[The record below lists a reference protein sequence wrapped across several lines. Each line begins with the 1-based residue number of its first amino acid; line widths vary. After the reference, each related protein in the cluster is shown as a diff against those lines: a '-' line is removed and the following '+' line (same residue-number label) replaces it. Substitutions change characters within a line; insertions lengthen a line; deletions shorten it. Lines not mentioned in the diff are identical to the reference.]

1 MRPRTRS
8 ALTALAGAL
17 VAAAVLGAPTA
28 AHAEPGGAAAA
39 VEAHYPAPEP
49 AVRVSSGTVN
59 TGGAVRLAG
68 KRFLPG
74 EPISIRVKYRI
85 TRHSGGFDGPFPA
98 WVSGDRRANDHG
110 KFQAKVRLSS
120 PGYATIKVTGKK
132 TGLSVSVTV
141 RVLAWRGQYDFGG
154 DDFFAGTPLGNP
166 VRDHGGHH
174 DNYDDGDRPAGFFG
188 PFFGG
193 WSPFRLSANETTLAD
208 AGTAGTSDATGS
220 TDGANQA
227 AETGT
232 NGAHGA
238 DLVASLLGITALIGS
253 GFILRRR
260 RVS

>member
-39 VEAHYPAPEP
+39 AANYPAPEP
-49 AVRVSSGTVN
+49 AVRVSSASVS
-59 TGGAVRLAG
+59 TGGAVRIVG

-85 TRHSGGFDGPFPA
+85 TRHSGGFDSPFPA
-98 WVSGDRRANDHG
+98 QVSGDRRTDDDG
-110 KFQAKVRLSS
+110 KFHAKVRLTS

-132 TGLSVSVTV
+132 SGQSASVTV
-141 RVLAWRGQYDFGG
+141 RVLAWRGTYSFGG
-154 DDFFAGTPLGNP
+154 DDFFAGTPLGNG
-166 VRDHGGHH
+166 VRDDRGHGDRWDG
-174 DNYDDGDRPAGFFG
+174 GDRPAGFYG

-193 WSPFRLSANETTLAD
+193 WSPFKLSAEETTLSAAD
-208 AGTAGTSDATGS
+208 L
-220 TDGANQA
+220 A
-227 AETGT
+227 AETPA

>member
-39 VEAHYPAPEP
+39 AANYPAPEP
-49 AVRVSSGTVN
+49 AIRVSSATVS
-59 TGGAVRLAG
+59 TGGAVRIAG

-85 TRHSGGFDGPFPA
+85 TRHSGGFDSPFPPR
-98 WVSGDRRANDHG
+98 VSGDRRADESG
-110 KFQAKVRLSS
+110 KFSAKVRLTS

-132 TGLSVSVTV
+132 SGQSASATV
-141 RVLAWRGQYDFGG
+141 RVLAWRGSYSFGG
-154 DDFFAGTPLGNP
+154 DDFFAGTPLGNG
-166 VRDHGGHH
+166 VRNDGGH
-174 DNYDDGDRPAGFFG
+174 DGRWDGGDRPAGFYG

-193 WSPFRLSANETTLAD
+193 WSPFRLSANETAALD
-208 AGTAGTSDATGS
+208 GAGATAG
-220 TDGANQA
+220 GADLA
-227 AETGT
+227 AQDRT
-232 NGAHGA
+232 NTAHGA
-238 DLVASLLGITALIGS
+238 DLVAGLLGLTALFGS

>member
-28 AHAEPGGAAAA
+28 AHAEPEGAAAA
-39 VEAHYPAPEP
+39 AANYPAPEP
-49 AVRVSSGTVN
+49 ALRVSSASVS
-59 TGGAVRLAG
+59 TGSAVRIAG

-98 WVSGDRRANDHG
+98 SVSGDRRTDDDG
-110 KFQAKVRLSS
+110 KFHAKVRLTS
-120 PGYATIKVTGKK
+120 PGYATIKVTGKRS
-132 TGLSVSVTV
+132 GQSASVTV
-141 RVLAWRGQYDFGG
+141 RVLAWRGSYSFGG
-154 DDFFAGTPLGNP
+154 DDFFAGTPLGNG
-166 VRDHGGHH
+166 VRNHGGHGGH
-174 DNYDDGDRPAGFFG
+174 DDHWDGGDRPAGFYG

-193 WSPFRLSANETTLAD
+193 WSPFRLSANETSLDATQAG
-208 AGTAGTSDATGS
+208 AGTDL
-220 TDGANQA
+220 A
-227 AETGT
+227 AETQT

-238 DLVASLLGITALIGS
+238 DLVSGLLGITALIGS

>member
-39 VEAHYPAPEP
+39 AANYPAPEP
-49 AVRVSSGTVN
+49 AVRVSSGSVS
-59 TGGAVRLAG
+59 TGGAVRIAG

-98 WVSGDRRANDHG
+98 RVSGDRRADDDG
-110 KFQAKVRLSS
+110 RFSAKVRLTS

-132 TGLSVSVTV
+132 SGQSASVTV
-141 RVLAWRGQYDFGG
+141 RVLAWRGTYDFGG
-154 DDFFAGTPLGNP
+154 DDFFAGTPLGNG
-166 VRDHGGHH
+166 VRNHGGH
-174 DNYDDGDRPAGFFG
+174 DDHWDGGDRPAGFYG

-193 WSPFRLSANETTLAD
+193 WSPFRLSANETSLAHGGTS
-208 AGTAGTSDATGS
+208 GTAGTSD
-220 TDGANQA
+220 GADNQA
-227 AETGT
+227 AGTGT
-232 NGAHGA
+232 SGAHGA

-253 GFILRRR
+253 GLILRRR